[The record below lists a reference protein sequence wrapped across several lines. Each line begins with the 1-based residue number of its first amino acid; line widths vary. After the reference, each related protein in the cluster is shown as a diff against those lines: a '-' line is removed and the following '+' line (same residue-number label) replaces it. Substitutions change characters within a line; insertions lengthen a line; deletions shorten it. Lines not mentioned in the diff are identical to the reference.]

1 MSEGDKPF
9 DANAFEHAKEKEKLA
24 AAKEDLTTPVT
35 THEIE
40 GVGETLVTKLDIIS
54 HGWRQTAVRLLRV
67 LDPEAYQRYRKLK
80 YGAGKN
86 PDHRTRMKAY
96 QFAVA
101 RFLEASYKIAGL

>member
-1 MSEGDKPF
+1 MNEDVPF
-9 DANAFEHAKEKEKLA
+9 DANSFEKKQKADKLA

-35 THEIE
+35 THKIE

-67 LDPEAYQRYRKLK
+67 LDPDGYQQYRKLK

-101 RFLEASYKIAGL
+101 RFLDVGYKIAGL